1 KVLLFVSHSTAAV
14 RQMCDRCVWIE
25 NGVIR
30 MEGPTETVVRQ
41 YEEDTIRRDEETLRE
56 GNKRRLEARINL
68 VAPEDIVEN
77 DLWRFRVRPTKEPRV
92 TGTHY
97 VKNISVEISGTTLPM
112 PLEQTDIRRDEVP
125 TALDLL
131 SCEWGRLY
139 HRGADVC
146 RILNPR
152 TGVRKGGHL
161 LVKRVKG
168 NSDELPVYITF
179 DVRSKDR
186 EQLTIDFLDLEKGE
200 WRLLEVLE
208 RKPIPGGWT
217 RVVTHGLVSV
227 GHEGVT
233 TRAREAAELNFR
245 KPVEILDVSVL
256 VDGRKVMS

>member
-1 KVLLFVSHSTAAV
+1 YQPVKTYSSGMGARLAFAIATAISPEILIIDEVLGAGDAYFAGKAARRMQDLCNRGKVLLFVSHSTAAV

-146 RILNPR
+146 RILN
-152 TGVRKGGHL
+152 
-161 LVKRVKG
+161 
-168 NSDELPVYITF
+168 
-179 DVRSKDR
+179 
-186 EQLTIDFLDLEKGE
+186 
-200 WRLLEVLE
+200 
-208 RKPIPGGWT
+208 
-217 RVVTHGLVSV
+217 
-227 GHEGVT
+227 
-233 TRAREAAELNFR
+233 
-245 KPVEILDVSVL
+245 
-256 VDGRKVMS
+256 